1 MLDLKLLQNNPEV
14 VAEALAKRNSGIDIT
29 LFTALD
35 QRRRELLLEV
45 EALKSERNKA
55 SGDVARM
62 KRAGENADAL
72 IEKLGALSDR
82 IKTLDAETETVKAE
96 VHQWLISLPNIPHES
111 VPAGADENDN
121 VFLHAW
127 GEKPSFDFTPKEHW
141 EIGPALGLDF
151 ERGSRL
157 TGSRFTVLWHW
168 AAKLERALTA
178 FFLDV
183 HTREHGYM
191 EVYPPAMVNAQTM
204 TGTGQL
210 PKFEEDLF
218 KLRDSEY
225 YLIPTAEVP
234 LTNLHSGEVVPEEK
248 LPIAYTA
255 QTQCFRSEA
264 GSYGKDT
271 KGFIRQHQFTKVEMV
286 RFAHPEKSFEELE
299 KLRSHAEVLLQKLGL
314 HYRVVTL
321 CSGDMGFS
329 AAKTYDL
336 EVWLPGQNKYREIS
350 SCSNCTD
357 FQARRANIRTRLA
370 DAKKPVFLHTLNG
383 SGLAVGRTLV
393 AILENYQQ
401 ADGSV
406 VVPEVLRP
414 YMGGVAL
421 LTPDGPF

>member
-96 VHQWLISLPNIPHES
+96 VHQWLISLHNIQHES

-336 EVWLPGQNKYREIS
+336 EVWLPGQDKYREIS

>member
-336 EVWLPGQNKYREIS
+336 EVWLPGQDKYREIS

>member
-1 MLDLKLLQNNPEV
+1 MLDLKLLQHDPQV
-14 VAEALAKRNSGIDIT
+14 VADALAKRNSSIDISE
-29 LFTALD
+29 FTALD
-35 QRRRELLLEV
+35 QRRKELLLEV
-45 EALKSERNKA
+45 ETLKSERNKA
-55 SGDVARM
+55 SGEVARM
-62 KRAGENADAL
+62 KRAGENADEL
-72 IEKLGALSDR
+72 IAKLGQLSDR
-82 IKTLDAETETVKAE
+82 IKELDVETEAVKAE
-96 VHQWLISLPNIPHES
+96 VNNWLITLPNIPDAS
-111 VPAGADENDN
+111 VPQGADENDN

-127 GEKPSFDFTPKEHW
+127 GEKPQFDFAPKEHW

-157 TGSRFTVLWHW
+157 IGSRFTILWHW

-191 EVYPPAMVNAQTM
+191 EVFPPAMVNRQTM

-218 KLRDSEY
+218 KLQDSDY

-248 LPIAYTA
+248 LPIGYTA

-271 KGFIRQHQFTKVEMV
+271 KGLIRQHQFTKVEMV

-336 EVWLPGQNKYREIS
+336 EVWLPGQDKYREIS

-357 FQARRANIRTRLA
+357 FQARRANIRTKLA
-370 DAKKPVFLHTLNG
+370 DTKKPVFLHTLNG

-406 VVPEVLRP
+406 VVPEALRP
-414 YMGGVAL
+414 YMGGVEIM
-421 LTPDGPF
+421 TPDGPF

>member
-29 LFTALD
+29 RFTALD

-336 EVWLPGQNKYREIS
+336 EVWLPGQDKYREIS